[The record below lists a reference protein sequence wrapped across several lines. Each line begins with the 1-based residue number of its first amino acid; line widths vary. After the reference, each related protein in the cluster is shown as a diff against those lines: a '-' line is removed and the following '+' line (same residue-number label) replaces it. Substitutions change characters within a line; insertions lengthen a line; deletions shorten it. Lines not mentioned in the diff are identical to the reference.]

1 MYYNRDVCE
10 QIFQDS
16 KSQSSCDTWF
26 YQCLGRITAS
36 VAHSCLHF
44 TGRIENGFLIKQ
56 ILGQYNNSSINV
68 SSLNHGTK
76 YEIKAKDMCIEE
88 QQICHGNFNC
98 DLSGF
103 VITREIQYIGALP
116 DGFVQCDCCGK
127 GCIEIKCPFL
137 HAKNTSFEAVCHD
150 LKKNQIIQ
158 GVPSLVKK
166 EYSPYFCQIQC
177 QLSVIKKEWC
187 DLVIYKHSVQMYRM
201 KHFIC

>member
-26 YQCLGRITAS
+26 HQCLGRITAS
-36 VAHSCLHF
+36 IAH
-44 TGRIENGFLIKQ
+44 
-56 ILGQYNNSSINV
+56 SINV
-68 SSLNHGTK
+68 SSLNHGTR

-103 VITREIQYIGALP
+103 VISREIQYTGALP

-150 LKKNQIIQ
+150 SK
-158 GVPSLVKK
+158 
-166 EYSPYFCQIQC
+166 F
-177 QLSVIKKEWC
+177 
-187 DLVIYKHSVQMYRM
+187 
-201 KHFIC
+201 F